1 MVYESYPSLFYLE
14 IGIILSAEVSMSL
27 LREANYMNLNLFIA
41 WRYLLTRQKEAFVS
55 IINIFA
61 ISGIALGVATLIIVM
76 SVMNGYEHELI
87 SKILGLKGHLTI
99 ISNDGLIEDYDDLI
113 DTLEKCNEVSPL
125 LKQISPVLEGQAM
138 AMSKNSFAGVLL
150 KGMKSDDL
158 CKKSMVSEAIVSGDI
173 DDGGV
178 LIGISMAGELKAI
191 DGSGL
196 KLIVPQSS
204 STMIGSI
211 PRMKTYKI
219 SGIFDVGMY
228 EYNSSIVFAP
238 LSLTQVLLDTGDKV
252 SHIEIFAHDIKQIDA
267 LYDQILRILPSK
279 YRVLDW
285 QTNNQTL
292 VQALRVE
299 RNVMFLILSL
309 LIVIATLNIVSSL
322 MILVK
327 DKTKSIAIMRT
338 VGFSKGMIM
347 KIFCM
352 CGFSIGLMGT
362 ALGTLL
368 GISFSLNINGIKEII
383 EEFSG
388 KTLFDPVI
396 YFLTSLPSH
405 LEWAEVGQVVAL
417 SLFFSL
423 VATIYPAIRIAKLA
437 PAEVLKYE

>member
-191 DGSGL
+191 AGSGL

-204 STMIGSI
+204 ST
-211 PRMKTYKI
+211 
-219 SGIFDVGMY
+219 
-228 EYNSSIVFAP
+228 
-238 LSLTQVLLDTGDKV
+238 
-252 SHIEIFAHDIKQIDA
+252 
-267 LYDQILRILPSK
+267 
-279 YRVLDW
+279 W
-285 QTNNQTL
+285 
-292 VQALRVE
+292 
-299 RNVMFLILSL
+299 
-309 LIVIATLNIVSSL
+309 NI
-322 MILVK
+322 
-327 DKTKSIAIMRT
+327 
-338 VGFSKGMIM
+338 
-347 KIFCM
+347 
-352 CGFSIGLMGT
+352 
-362 ALGTLL
+362 
-368 GISFSLNINGIKEII
+368 
-383 EEFSG
+383 
-388 KTLFDPVI
+388 
-396 YFLTSLPSH
+396 
-405 LEWAEVGQVVAL
+405 
-417 SLFFSL
+417 
-423 VATIYPAIRIAKLA
+423 
-437 PAEVLKYE
+437 